1 VPVPA
6 TETTHALILR
16 SVDVGESDRI
26 VHLLV
31 PEHGRVTAV
40 AKGARR
46 STSASRARSTCST
59 TCACRCTAGAEP
71 AIGGSSRRC
80 SCVTTRRCAA
90 TPRAS
95 RSPAI
100 LLELLDRLAPEGG
113 PRRDMERLFRFALD
127 SFEAI
132 STHRPDVALR
142 TILELRALD
151 ALGVRPE
158 LRRCVGCSRDLAGR
172 AARASTSPTAGPVCG
187 ACAVRRS
194 GLVPVHLGHAA
205 RARARARAR
214 VAQLDRLILSERA
227 TREGA
232 SGGEPLPA
240 LPRRRRAPQPAIPR
254 SHGPRRP
261 RIMRARTREE
271 SCRAEEPAKRRR
283 LERMEDL
290 VSLCARRGFIFRP
303 ARSTAGSMA
312 SGTTVRSAP
321 SSSRT

>member
-1 VPVPA
+1 MPVPA

-46 STSASRARSTCST
+46 STKRFAGTLDLFNHLRVSLHRRRGAGIGRLEQAVLVRHYAPLRSDAARFAL
-59 TCACRCTAGAEP
+59 ACY
-71 AIGGSSRRC
+71 
-80 SCVTTRRCAA
+80 
-90 TPRAS
+90 
-95 RSPAI
+95 

-158 LRRCVGCSRDLAGR
+158 LRRCVGCSRDLADERLGFHV
-172 AARASTSPTAGPVCG
+172 ADGGPVCG
-187 ACAVRRS
+187 ACALRRS
-194 GLVPVHLGHAA
+194 GLVPVHLGTL
-205 RARARARAR
+205 RALERALALD
-214 VAQLDRLILSERA
+214 VAQLDRLILSDRA
-227 TREGA
+227 TEEARQVVSRFQRYHVGIELRSQRFLDRMGL
-232 SGGEPLPA
+232 GGP
-240 LPRRRRAPQPAIPR
+240 
-254 SHGPRRP
+254 
-261 RIMRARTREE
+261 
-271 SCRAEEPAKRRR
+271 
-283 LERMEDL
+283 
-290 VSLCARRGFIFRP
+290 V
-303 ARSTAGSMA
+303 
-312 SGTTVRSAP
+312 
-321 SSSRT
+321 